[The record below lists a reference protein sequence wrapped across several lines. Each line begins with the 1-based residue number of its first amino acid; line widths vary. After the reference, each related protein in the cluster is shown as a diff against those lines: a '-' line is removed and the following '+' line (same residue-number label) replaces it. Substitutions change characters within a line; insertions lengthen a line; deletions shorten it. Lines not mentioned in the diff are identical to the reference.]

1 MCARISVVPGLRFGL
16 LAFLLCVVP
25 LVADAHPLSFTDTT
39 VTLHVDG
46 TFQVD
51 MVCDL
56 DALALGL
63 PQDTDDAQ
71 LVAALGA
78 LSPSEFSELTQR
90 LRQLFLRRVRLRFDG
105 VPAPF
110 EVSFPDHLTP
120 RATESSIS
128 TVLGLTARLS
138 GVVPPGATEVEFFA
152 SRSFSN
158 VHLTV
163 VDTAR
168 EISVRS
174 VMERGARS
182 DPFAL
187 RGEVTPPS
195 RGEVGWQ
202 YLRLGF
208 VHIVPDGAD
217 HILFILGLFLLS
229 VRLRPLVWQVTAF
242 TLAHAITLALG
253 AFAIVTLSPRIVEP
267 LIALSIVWIA
277 AENTLTARLKPWR
290 TGVVFVFGLLHGLG
304 FARVLTELGLPDE
317 ERLLA
322 LGMFNA
328 GIEVGQLAI
337 IAIALGTLGWF
348 RNRTWYRRRL
358 VVPLSALIGI
368 VGVVWTVERVL
379 R

>member
-1 MCARISVVPGLRFGL
+1 MCTKILTAPRLRLGLV
-16 LAFLLCVVP
+16 ACLLCALP
-25 LVADAHPLSFTDTT
+25 HLADAHPFSFTETT
-39 VTLHVDG
+39 VTLPGDG
-46 TFQVD
+46 TFRVD

-63 PQDTDDAQ
+63 PQDTDDTQ
-71 LVAALGA
+71 LVAALRA
-78 LSPSEFSELTQR
+78 LSPDEFSELTQR
-90 LRQLFLRRVRLRFDG
+90 LRQLFLRRVRVRFDG
-105 VPAPF
+105 TPAPF
-110 EVSFPDHLTP
+110 GVSFPDHLTP
-120 RATESSIS
+120 RATESSIP
-128 TVLGLTARLS
+128 TILGLTARLS
-138 GVVPPGATEVEFFA
+138 GLVPPGATEVEFFA
-152 SRSFSN
+152 SRSFSE

-174 VMERGARS
+174 VLERGARS

-187 RGEVTPPS
+187 RGEVTPLS
-195 RGEVGWQ
+195 RREVGWQ

-208 VHIVPDGAD
+208 VHIVPGGAD
-217 HILFILGLFLLS
+217 HILFVLGLFLLS

-253 AFAIVTLSPRIVEP
+253 AFAVVTLSLRVVEP

-277 AENTLTARLKPWR
+277 VENTLTARLKPWR

-304 FARVLTELGLPDE
+304 FAGVLTELGLPDE
-317 ERLLA
+317 ERVLA

-328 GIEVGQLAI
+328 GIEVGQLTI
-337 IAIALGTLGWF
+337 IALALCTLGWF
-348 RNRTWYRRRL
+348 RNRAWYRRRL
-358 VVPLSALIGI
+358 VVPLSAIIGL

-379 R
+379 Q

>member
-1 MCARISVVPGLRFGL
+1 MPRLRFGI
-16 LAFLLCVVP
+16 LAFLLCAVP

-39 VTLHVDG
+39 VTLQADG

-71 LVAALGA
+71 LVATLRA
-78 LSPSEFSELTQR
+78 LSPREFSELTER
-90 LRQLFLRRVRLRFDG
+90 LRRLFVRRVRVRFDG
-105 VPAPF
+105 DPAPF
-110 EVSFPDHLTP
+110 DVSFPDHLTS
-120 RATESSIS
+120 RATESRIP

-152 SRSFSN
+152 SRSFSD
-158 VHLTV
+158 VHLTI
-163 VDTAR
+163 VDMVR
-168 EISVRS
+168 EIRVRS

-182 DPFAL
+182 DPVAL
-187 RGEVTPPS
+187 TGEAASGRGQ
-195 RGEVGWQ
+195 VGWQ

-217 HILFILGLFLLS
+217 HILFILGLFLFS

-253 AFAIVTLSPRIVEP
+253 AFAVVSLSPRIVEP

-277 AENTLTARLKPWR
+277 VENMATTRLKLWR

-304 FARVLTELGLPDE
+304 FAGVLAELGLPDE
-317 ERLLA
+317 ERVLA

-337 IAIALGTLGWF
+337 IALALGTLGWF

-358 VVPLSALIGI
+358 VVPLSALIGL
-368 VGVVWTVERVL
+368 VGVVWTVERL
-379 R
+379 LI

>member
-1 MCARISVVPGLRFGL
+1 MRLGLFVC
-16 LAFLLCVVP
+16 LLCALPPIV
-25 LVADAHPLSFTDTT
+25 DAHPLSFTETT
-39 VTLHVDG
+39 VTLHVDR

-56 DALALGL
+56 DALALGV

-71 LVAALGA
+71 LVATLRA
-78 LSPSEFSELTQR
+78 LSPEEFFALTQR
-90 LRQLFLRRVRLRFDG
+90 LRQLFLRRVRVRFDG
-105 VPAPF
+105 DPAPF
-110 EVSFPDHLTP
+110 EVSFPDHLTR
-120 RATESSIS
+120 RATESGIP
-128 TVLGLTARLS
+128 TVLGLTARLV
-138 GVVPPGATEVEFFA
+138 GVVPPGSTEVEFFA
-152 SRSFSN
+152 SRAFSD

-163 VDTAR
+163 VDAAR
-168 EISVRS
+168 ETSVRS

-187 RGEVTPPS
+187 SGEVAPPT
-195 RGEVGWQ
+195 RGQVGWQ
-202 YLRLGF
+202 YLRLGV

-242 TLAHAITLALG
+242 TVAHAITLALG
-253 AFAIVTLSPRIVEP
+253 AFAVVTLSPRIVEP

-277 AENTLTARLKPWR
+277 VENTLTTRLKIWR

-304 FARVLTELGLPDE
+304 FAGVLTELGLPDE
-317 ERLLA
+317 ERVLA

-337 IAIALGTLGWF
+337 IALALSTLGWF

-358 VVPLSALIGI
+358 VVPLSTIIGL
-368 VGVVWTVERVL
+368 VGVVWTIERVL
-379 R
+379 K